1 MAMLKRSNRSVSFK
15 VIWQACIGC
24 SACVAVC
31 PQPEPFISPQDTI
44 ALDTP
49 CHIACMR
56 CVEVCPT
63 SAITFERLLAD
74 APTPPVSSVVEV

>member
-1 MAMLKRSNRSVSFK
+1 MKRNRSVSFN

-31 PQPEPFISPQDTI
+31 PQPEPFVSSHDTV

-49 CHIACMR
+49 CDIACMR

-63 SAITFERLLAD
+63 SAITFKRLAEVT
-74 APTPPVSSVVEV
+74 ASEQRSVEELVTAH